1 MALPF
6 MLTDESLT
14 VQFTDG
20 SCKTISAR
28 SPHFKGL
35 VDAIKQNKSE
45 ADVKNLFSLAEAVKT
60 FSEGRVIIKNDEVIF
75 NGEVIKNSVAERIIK
90 FMSAGLPWQP
100 LAKFLENLMANP
112 SRRAVEYLYNFLEY
126 ENLAIT
132 EDGHF
137 LAYKAVCNDWHDKH
151 SGKFLNLPG
160 TVLSMERNQV
170 CDDPDLGCS
179 YGFHVGSLEYVRG
192 FACGYGSEGG
202 DRILIVK
209 VNPADVV
216 SVPHDCAYQKVRTA
230 KYLVVSEYTG
240 PLPEYVGNSC
250 DALREID
257 ECDCDCDEED
267 DNEFDGIH
275 VTVRPGQSVTVTARE
290 EEEDFE
296 EQYTFESRTVDG
308 HLVSRYV
315 TDNFEDE
322 VLWDKARKALAAEL
336 EFSVVDQDG
345 VELSYEM
352 TNNMIKNHVAKSLS
366 K

>member
-20 SCKTISAR
+20 ACKTLSAR
-28 SPHFKGL
+28 SPHFKGI

-60 FSEGRVIIKNDEVIF
+60 FSEGRVIIKNDDVIF
-75 NGEVIKNSVAERIIK
+75 NGEVIKNSVADRIIK

-126 ENLAIT
+126 KNLAIT

-137 LAYKAVCNDWHDKH
+137 LAYKAVRNDWHDKH

-160 TVLSMERNQV
+160 MVLSMERNRV

-179 YGFHVGSLEYVRG
+179 YGFHVGSLEYVRD
-192 FACGYGSEGG
+192 FACNYGSEGG

-250 DALREID
+250 EALQDID
-257 ECDCDCDEED
+257 DCDCDEED
-267 DNEFDGIH
+267 DNEFDGLH
-275 VTVRPGQSVTVTARE
+275 VTVKPGQTVIVKAE

-296 EQYTFESRTVDG
+296 EQFTFESRTKDG
-308 HLVSRYV
+308 HTVSRYV
-315 TDNFEDE
+315 TSDWGDGKLLE
-322 VLWDKARKALAAEL
+322 KASNALSAEL
-336 EFSVVDQDG
+336 EIRIVDQDG
-345 VELSYEM
+345 VNVSEKWVRENLGMEY
-352 TNNMIKNHVAKSLS
+352 ID
-366 K
+366 

>member
-45 ADVKNLFSLAEAVKT
+45 AEVKSLFSLAEAVKT
-60 FSEGRVIIKNDEVIF
+60 FSLGSVTIEGNDVKF
-75 NGEVIKNSVAERIIK
+75 KGEVIKNSVADRILK

-137 LAYKAVCNDWHDKH
+137 LAYKAVRNNYLDKH

-179 YGFHVGSLEYVRG
+179 YGFHVGSLEYVRD

-250 DALREID
+250 DALRKID
-257 ECDCDCDEED
+257 GCDFDLDEED
-267 DNEFDGIH
+267 DDEFDGLH
-275 VTVRPGQSVTVTARE
+275 VTVKPGQTVIVKAE

-296 EQYTFESRTVDG
+296 EEFTFESRTKDG
-308 HLVSRYV
+308 HTVSRYV
-315 TDNFEDE
+315 TSDWDDNKLLE
-322 VLWDKARKALAAEL
+322 KATNALSAEL
-336 EFSVVDQDG
+336 EIRIVDQDG
-345 VELSYEM
+345 VNVTEQWARENLGTEYC
-352 TNNMIKNHVAKSLS
+352 
-366 K
+366 